1 MEEEATKKKAEEEKE
16 EEEEEEEQEPVPGV
30 NDGSGVLRLPNDRR
44 IKMGGKQSVAVK
56 EGDRTRAGG
65 YGSSII
71 IQVDR
76 HEHCALV
83 ERKQS
88 EKRDDVYILESLKE
102 GRTTNGKKKS
112 KR

>member
-1 MEEEATKKKAEEEKE
+1 M
-16 EEEEEEEQEPVPGV
+16 
-30 NDGSGVLRLPNDRR
+30 
-44 IKMGGKQSVAVK
+44 AVK
-56 EGDRTRAGG
+56 GGDRTRAGG
-65 YGSSII
+65 YGSTII
-71 IQVDR
+71 IQVVR